1 MNGHKPSRV
10 ITMSQEEPPFEI
22 IINGVIGWDERSIT
36 TNQPMQ
42 PEIGNLSKGKTYFPK
57 VSRATLRNTNRREH
71 YLTNIQIGNIR
82 QSHGSRTTTYE
93 YLKTAP

>member
-1 MNGHKPSRV
+1 
-10 ITMSQEEPPFEI
+10 MSQEEPPIEI
-22 IINGVIGWDERSIT
+22 IIDGVIGWDERSIT

-42 PEIGNLSKGKTYFPK
+42 PEIGNLSKGKTRLPK
-57 VSRATLRNTNRREH
+57 VSRATLRHSNKRED

-93 YLKTAP
+93 YVKAAL

>member
-1 MNGHKPSRV
+1 MN
-10 ITMSQEEPPFEI
+10 QEEPPFEI
-22 IINGVIGWDERSIT
+22 VINGVIGWDERSIT

-57 VSRATLRNTNRREH
+57 VSRATLKNTRRGEH

-93 YLKTAP
+93 YVKTAP

>member
-1 MNGHKPSRV
+1 
-10 ITMSQEEPPFEI
+10 MSQEDPPLDI
-22 IINGVIGWDERSIT
+22 VINGVIGWDERSIT

-42 PEIGNLSKGKTYFPK
+42 PEIRNLSKGKTYFPK
-57 VSRATLRNTNRREH
+57 VSRVTLKQTGRGEN

-93 YLKTAP
+93 YVKIAP

>member
-1 MNGHKPSRV
+1 
-10 ITMSQEEPPFEI
+10 MSQEEPPIEI

-42 PEIGNLSKGKTYFPK
+42 PEIGNLSKGKTHSPK
-57 VSRATLRNTNRREH
+57 VSHATLKHSSKREN
-71 YLTNIQIGNIR
+71 YLKNIQIGNIR

-93 YLKTAP
+93 YVKTAP

>member
-1 MNGHKPSRV
+1 
-10 ITMSQEEPPFEI
+10 MSQEEPPIEI
-22 IINGVIGWDERSIT
+22 IINGVIGWDEHSIT

-42 PEIGNLSKGKTYFPK
+42 HEIENLSKGKTHFPK
-57 VSRATLRNTNRREH
+57 VSRATLKHSNKRED

-93 YLKTAP
+93 YVKAAP

>member
-1 MNGHKPSRV
+1 
-10 ITMSQEEPPFEI
+10 MSQEEPPFEI
-22 IINGVIGWDERSIT
+22 VINGVIGWDERSIT

-42 PEIGNLSKGKTYFPK
+42 PEIGNLSKGKTHSPK
-57 VSRATLRNTNRREH
+57 VSRATLKHTSRGEH

-93 YLKTAP
+93 YVKTAP

>member
-1 MNGHKPSRV
+1 
-10 ITMSQEEPPFEI
+10 MSQEEPPLDI
-22 IINGVIGWDERSIT
+22 VINGVIGWDEHSIT

-57 VSRATLRNTNRREH
+57 VSRATLKHSNKRED

-93 YLKTAP
+93 YEKTAL

>member
-1 MNGHKPSRV
+1 
-10 ITMSQEEPPFEI
+10 MSQDEPPVEI
-22 IINGVIGWDERSIT
+22 VINGVIGWDEHSIT

-42 PEIGNLSKGKTYFPK
+42 PEIGNLSKVKTGSPK
-57 VSRATLRNTNRREH
+57 VSRATLKHTNKRED

-93 YLKTAP
+93 YVKAAPP

>member
-1 MNGHKPSRV
+1 
-10 ITMSQEEPPFEI
+10 MSHQEEPQIEI
-22 IINGVIGWDERSIT
+22 TINGVIGWDERSIT

-42 PEIGNLSKGKTYFPK
+42 PEIGYLSKGKTHFPK
-57 VSRATLRNTNRREH
+57 VSRATLKHSNKRED

-93 YLKTAP
+93 YLKAAP

>member
-1 MNGHKPSRV
+1 
-10 ITMSQEEPPFEI
+10 MSQEEPPLDI
-22 IINGVIGWDERSIT
+22 VINGVIGWDERSIT

-57 VSRATLRNTNRREH
+57 VSRATLKYPGKRED
-71 YLTNIQIGNIR
+71 YLTNIQIGYIR

-93 YLKTAP
+93 YEKTAP

>member
-1 MNGHKPSRV
+1 
-10 ITMSQEEPPFEI
+10 MSQEEEPPIEI
-22 IINGVIGWDERSIT
+22 IINGVIGWDEHSIT

-42 PEIGNLSKGKTYFPK
+42 PEIGNLSKGKTHFPK
-57 VSRATLRNTNRREH
+57 VSRATLKHSNKRED

-93 YLKTAP
+93 YIKAVP

>member
-1 MNGHKPSRV
+1 
-10 ITMSQEEPPFEI
+10 MSQEEPPIEI

-42 PEIGNLSKGKTYFPK
+42 PEIRNLSKGKTRFPNI
-57 VSRATLRNTNRREH
+57 SRATLKHSNKRED
-71 YLTNIQIGNIR
+71 YLTNIQIGYIR

-93 YLKTAP
+93 YVKATP

>member
-1 MNGHKPSRV
+1 MG
-10 ITMSQEEPPFEI
+10 QEEPPIEI

-42 PEIGNLSKGKTYFPK
+42 LEIGNLSKGKTHFPK
-57 VSRATLRNTNRREH
+57 VSRATLKHSNKRED

-82 QSHGSRTTTYE
+82 QSHGSRATTYE
-93 YLKTAP
+93 YIKDAP

>member
-1 MNGHKPSRV
+1 
-10 ITMSQEEPPFEI
+10 MSQEEPPFEI
-22 IINGVIGWDERSIT
+22 VINGVIGWDERSIT

-42 PEIGNLSKGKTYFPK
+42 LDIRNLSKEKNILPK
-57 VSRATLRNTNRREH
+57 ISRAILKNNKRGED

-93 YLKTAP
+93 YVKTVP

>member
-1 MNGHKPSRV
+1 
-10 ITMSQEEPPFEI
+10 MSQEEPPVEI
-22 IINGVIGWDERSIT
+22 VINGVIGWDEHSIT

-57 VSRATLRNTNRREH
+57 VSRATLKHSSKRED
-71 YLTNIQIGNIR
+71 YLTNLQIGNIR

-93 YLKTAP
+93 YVKAVP

>member
-1 MNGHKPSRV
+1 
-10 ITMSQEEPPFEI
+10 MSQEEPPIEI
-22 IINGVIGWDERSIT
+22 IINGVIGWDEHSIT

-42 PEIGNLSKGKTYFPK
+42 PEIGNLSKGKTHLFK
-57 VSRATLRNTNRREH
+57 VSRATLKYPNKREV

-93 YLKTAP
+93 YAKVAP

>member
-1 MNGHKPSRV
+1 M
-10 ITMSQEEPPFEI
+10 IQEEQQPPIEI

-42 PEIGNLSKGKTYFPK
+42 PEIGNLSKGKTGFPK
-57 VSRATLRNTNRREH
+57 VSRATLKHSSKRED
-71 YLTNIQIGNIR
+71 YPTNIQIGKIR

-93 YLKTAP
+93 YIKTAP

>member
-1 MNGHKPSRV
+1 
-10 ITMSQEEPPFEI
+10 MSQEEPPIEI

-42 PEIGNLSKGKTYFPK
+42 PEIGNLSKGKTRFPNI
-57 VSRATLRNTNRREH
+57 SRATLKHPNKRED

-82 QSHGSRTTTYE
+82 QSYGSSTTTYE
-93 YLKTAP
+93 YVKAAP